1 MPRRAACATCA
12 AQQSAARDDARGLLF
27 LSCKTPAMSLL
38 PPLSLRL
45 LPALV
50 LGALLTACGGGGD
63 APTGAQAAQDTATD
77 SGVGSSLAT
86 AEARPTYHLAPVL
99 LDAPADADMARPSAS
114 AHQAPHTTTVPEALG
129 GLSSRGLT
137 VRTLLAAAAEGAAGA
152 RQRIASASAQDTALS
167 EAVKPMAAGS
177 TVVTYTPAQIR
188 AAYNLPE
195 LPDLSGAITATQAAQ
210 LGAGQ
215 TVYIVNA
222 YHDPHIAAELAAFAG
237 RFGLPGCDA
246 AGIDPSASLPLAGAP
261 TDGCT
266 LSVVYATSGGAM
278 TASAPAYNAGWA
290 TEIALDVQWVHATAP
305 MARIVLI
312 EAADAGISSIANA
325 VALANAMGPGV
336 VSLSLGANEGSW
348 VNSVDSV
355 FYGSGMSYV
364 AATGD
369 NGAAVEWPSVS
380 PGVLAVGGT
389 SLTFTGTGARSETV
403 WSGTGGGVSAYMAR
417 PAYQTKAVPGLGTP
431 ARRSVADVAFNANP
445 ATGQYVAVMSQD
457 GSSTSWVSAGGTSLA
472 TPQWAALLAVTNA
485 LRVQSSLGVIGS
497 PHSALY
503 ASVASVAKLYA
514 ADFLDIK
521 TGKDG
526 SCALCAAKTGYD
538 NPSGL
543 GTPQGVSLLST
554 LAGITVPAIAPV
566 ITPASVNGQAGVA
579 LSFSVSVSAANALRY
594 SLSGAPGGMAVSSAG
609 VVSWAK
615 PVAGSYSVTV
625 SATDTRTGQTAQ
637 GVYAITIVTP
647 EPPVVSAVSATA
659 VAGKAFS
666 QAMSVTAPN
675 AVTWTLTKPP
685 AGLVIGKTGVVSW
698 PKPVKGSY
706 SITVTAKDSK
716 TGKTGSAV
724 LSLTVNA
731 S

>member
-1 MPRRAACATCA
+1 MPRP
-12 AQQSAARDDARGLLF
+12 LLR
-27 LSCKTPAMSLL
+27 S
-38 PPLSLRL
+38 SLRL
-45 LPALV
+45 LPAPWLSALL
-50 LGALLTACGGGGD
+50 LGALSACGGGGD
-63 APTGAQAAQDTATD
+63 GARTAATA
-77 SGVGSSLAT
+77 SAGSLAT
-86 AEARPTYHLAPVL
+86 VQARPTYHLAPVL
-99 LDAPADADMARPSAS
+99 LGAPADTDMTRPSAS
-114 AHQAPHTTTVPEALG
+114 ARLAPHTTQVPQALA

-137 VRTLLAAAAEGAAGA
+137 VQALQAALADGGAGARARMAGATASAEGAAV
-152 RQRIASASAQDTALS
+152 Q
-167 EAVKPMAAGS
+167 PMAAGS
-177 TVVTYTPAQIR
+177 TVTTYTPAQIR
-188 AAYNLPE
+188 AAYNLPA
-195 LPDLSGAITATQAAQ
+195 LPDLSGSLTATEAAQ

-222 YHDPHIAAELAAFAG
+222 YHDPNIAAELAAFAG
-237 RFGLPGCDA
+237 SFGLPGCSVA
-246 AGIDPSASLPLAGAP
+246 AIDPAASLPLASAAS
-261 TDGCT
+261 DGCT
-266 LSVVYATSGGAM
+266 LSVVYATSGGGM
-278 TASAPAYNAGWA
+278 TADAPAYNAGWA

-312 EAADAGISSIANA
+312 EVPDSGIASIANA

-336 VSLSLGANEGSW
+336 VSLSLGASEGSW
-348 VNSVDSV
+348 VSSVDTV
-355 FYGSGMSYV
+355 FYGTGMSYV

-389 SLTFTGTGARSETV
+389 TLSFKGSGARSETV
-403 WSGTGGGVSAYMAR
+403 WSGTGGGVSKYLAR
-417 PAYQTKAVPGLGTP
+417 PAYQTKSVPGLGTP

-445 ATGQYVAVMSQD
+445 ASGQYVAVMSQD
-457 GSSTSWVSAGGTSLA
+457 GRSTSWVSAGGTSLA
-472 TPQWAALLAVTNA
+472 TPQWAALLAVANA
-485 LRVQSSLGVIGS
+485 LRVQSSLGMIGA
-497 PHSALY
+497 PHNAFY

-514 ADFLDIK
+514 ADFLDVNS
-521 TGKDG
+521 GKDG
-526 SCALCAAKTGYD
+526 SCALCSAKAGYD

-554 LAGITVPAIAPV
+554 LTGVTVPAIAPSV
-566 ITPASVNGQAGVA
+566 TSGAVNGQAGVA

-594 SLSGAPGGMAVSSAG
+594 SLDGAPAGMAVNTAG

-615 PVAGSYSVTV
+615 PVTGSYSVTV
-625 SATDTRTGQTAQ
+625 TATDTRTGQTAQ

-647 EPPVVSAVSATA
+647 DPPSVTAATASA

-666 QAMSVTAPN
+666 QAMSYTAPN

-685 AGLVIGKTGVVSW
+685 SGMVISTAGVVSW

-706 SITVTAKDSK
+706 SVTVTARDSK